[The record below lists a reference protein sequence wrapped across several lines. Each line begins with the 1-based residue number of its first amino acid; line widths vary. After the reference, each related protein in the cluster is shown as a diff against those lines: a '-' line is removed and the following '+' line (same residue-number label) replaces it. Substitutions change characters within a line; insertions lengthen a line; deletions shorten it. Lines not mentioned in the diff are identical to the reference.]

1 VKTNDRHGKRIAPV
15 IAICIQVR
23 RSEFTA
29 LGMKTDAEQRE
40 DMTTGPS
47 VGVAITP
54 GEKIVELQVGSL
66 WSGKRFYIAM
76 LLFLNLF
83 INFMHRI
90 NLSVAAPAI
99 ARDFR
104 WDAGKMGL
112 LFSSYQWTYCLF
124 LLVWGPMSDRIGTR
138 WINGLSVTLWSIAG
152 MLTGV
157 AATFGSMVATRLA
170 LGAGEAASFPTS
182 GKVVRQWF
190 PASERGLATAIFNAG
205 TFAGPAFSAPLVA
218 WLLLKEGWRMSFM
231 ITGSLGFVWV
241 LLWLVFFRS
250 PSECSWLPDEERD
263 YIAAQTDSQTK
274 TSSPPKGALLRLMG
288 RRTMWGLFLTQGC
301 CAYTMLLFLFWLP
314 SYLVQSR
321 HMSLVKASWFTALP
335 YVAAVVL
342 GLLVGR
348 LSDSVLSREA
358 IRQGKRRTLLMIF
371 ILLSGVVLLTNMVDN
386 EFLLLFLIS
395 ISLAC
400 ISSALSLNIA
410 LTNDLVWNPAMVGTA
425 IGFLILGGNIFGSL
439 VPIATGYIVKWTGSF
454 DLAFYLAGLLL
465 FAAALICFTM
475 TRAPLNFDESAT

>member
-1 VKTNDRHGKRIAPV
+1 
-15 IAICIQVR
+15 
-23 RSEFTA
+23 
-29 LGMKTDAEQRE
+29 
-40 DMTTGPS
+40 MTTGPGIGDAVS
-47 VGVAITP
+47 SPKQLDTVA
-54 GEKIVELQVGSL
+54 VGSL
-66 WSGKRFYIAM
+66 WTGKRFYIAI

-138 WINGLSVTLWSIAG
+138 WINGLSVTIWSIAG

-157 AATFGSMVATRLA
+157 AATFGTMLATRLA

-231 ITGSLGFVWV
+231 ITGALGFVWV
-241 LLWLVFFRS
+241 VLWVTFFRV
-250 PSECSWLPDEERD
+250 PLECSWLPEEERN
-263 YIAAQTDSQTK
+263 YILAQTDSD
-274 TSSPPKGALLRLMG
+274 SHAPPKGALLRLIR
-288 RRTMWGLFLTQGC
+288 RRTMWGLFFTQGC

-321 HMSLVKASWFTALP
+321 HMSLVRASWFTSLP
-335 YVAAVVL
+335 YVAAVIL
-342 GLLVGR
+342 GLLVGK
-348 LSDSVLSREA
+348 LSDRMLSREA
-358 IRQGKRRTLLMIF
+358 IRQGKRRTLLIAF
-371 ILLSGVVLLTNMVDN
+371 ILLSGVVLLTNMIAN
-386 EFLLLFLIS
+386 EYLLLLLLS
-395 ISLAC
+395 ISLTC

-465 FAAALICFTM
+465 FVAALLCFTM
-475 TRAPLNFDESAT
+475 TRRPLSFDESTT

>member
-1 VKTNDRHGKRIAPV
+1 
-15 IAICIQVR
+15 
-23 RSEFTA
+23 
-29 LGMKTDAEQRE
+29 
-40 DMTTGPS
+40 MTTGPGMGIAAPEQIAFAKTS
-47 VGVAITP
+47 
-54 GEKIVELQVGSL
+54 SL
-66 WSGKRFYIAM
+66 WSGKRFYIAA

-124 LLVWGPMSDRIGTR
+124 LLLGGWMSDRVGTR
-138 WINGLSVTLWSIAG
+138 MINGLSVAIWSVAG

-157 AATFGSMVATRLA
+157 AATFGTMLATRLA

-182 GKVVRQWF
+182 GKVIRQWF
-190 PASERGLATAIFNAG
+190 PAKERGLATAIFNAG
-205 TFAGPAFSAPLVA
+205 SFAGPAFSAPLVA
-218 WLLLKEGWRMSFM
+218 WLLLKEGWRVSFM

-241 LLWLVFFRS
+241 LLWLKVFRP
-250 PSECSWLPDEERD
+250 PSECSWLPEEERN
-263 YIAAQTDSQTK
+263 YILSQTDSQAK
-274 TSSPPKGALLRLMG
+274 VAAPPKGSLFRLMG

-321 HMSLVKASWFTALP
+321 HMSLVKASWFTSVP
-335 YVAAVVL
+335 YVFAVAL
-342 GLLVGR
+342 GLFIGK
-348 LSDSVLSREA
+348 LSDTLLTHEA
-358 IRQGKRRTLLMIF
+358 IRQGKRRTLLMVF
-371 ILLSGVVLLTNMVDN
+371 ILLSGVVLLTNMVAN
-386 EFLLLFLIS
+386 EYVLLVLIS

-410 LTNDLVWNPAMVGTA
+410 LTNDLVWNPQMLGVAV
-425 IGFLILGGNIFGSL
+425 GFLILGGNIFGSL
-439 VPIATGYIVKWTGSF
+439 VPIITGYIVKWTGSF
-454 DLAFYLAGLLL
+454 DYAFYLAGFLL
-465 FAAALICFTM
+465 FVAALICATM
-475 TRAPLNFDESAT
+475 TRSPLNFDEDVTSVSP

>member
-1 VKTNDRHGKRIAPV
+1 
-15 IAICIQVR
+15 
-23 RSEFTA
+23 
-29 LGMKTDAEQRE
+29 
-40 DMTTGPS
+40 MTTGPS
-47 VGVAITP
+47 AGVVMSPAKPLEGIR
-54 GEKIVELQVGSL
+54 IGSL
-66 WSGKRFYIAM
+66 WSGKRFYIALM
-76 LLFLNLF
+76 LFLNLF

-99 ARDFR
+99 ARDFG

-124 LLVWGPMSDRIGTR
+124 LLLWGWMADRISTR
-138 WINGLSVTLWSIAG
+138 WINGLSVTIWSIAG

-157 AATFGSMVATRLA
+157 AATFGSMLATRLA

-218 WLLLKEGWRMSFM
+218 WLLLTQGWRMSFM

-241 LLWLVFFRS
+241 ALWLAFFRS
-250 PSECSWLPDEERD
+250 PSECSWLPEEERK
-263 YIAAQTDSQTK
+263 YIAAQTDSRSTAA
-274 TSSPPKGALLRLMG
+274 TPPKGTLLRLMG

-321 HMSLVKASWFTALP
+321 HMSLVRASWFTSLP
-335 YVAAVVL
+335 YVVAVIL
-342 GLLVGR
+342 GLCIGK
-348 LSDSVLSREA
+348 LSDSVLTRDA
-358 IRQGKRRTLLMIF
+358 IRQGKRRTLLIVF
-371 ILLSGVVLLTNMVDN
+371 ILLSGVVLLTNMVAN
-386 EFLLLFLIS
+386 EYLLLLLIS
-395 ISLAC
+395 ISLSC

-454 DLAFYLAGLLL
+454 DIAFYLAGLLL
-465 FAAALICFTM
+465 FVAALICFTM
-475 TRAPLNFDESAT
+475 TRQPLSFDESAT

>member
-1 VKTNDRHGKRIAPV
+1 
-15 IAICIQVR
+15 
-23 RSEFTA
+23 
-29 LGMKTDAEQRE
+29 
-40 DMTTGPS
+40 MTTGPIMD
-47 VGVAITP
+47 VAASP
-54 GEKIVELQVGSL
+54 ADQAAIVEGGSL
-66 WSGKRFYIAM
+66 WSGKRLFIAA

-124 LLVWGPMSDRIGTR
+124 LLLWGWLADRASTR
-138 WINGLSVTLWSIAG
+138 MVNGLSVAIWSVAG

-157 AATFGSMVATRLA
+157 AATFGSMLATRLA

-182 GKVVRQWF
+182 GKVIRQWF
-190 PASERGLATAIFNAG
+190 PAKERGLATAIFNAG
-205 TFAGPAFSAPLVA
+205 SFAGPAFSAPLVA
-218 WLLLKEGWRMSFM
+218 WLLLKEGWRVSFM

-241 LLWLVFFRS
+241 ILWLKFFRP
-250 PSECSWLPDEERD
+250 PSDCSWLPEEERK
-263 YIAAQTDSQTK
+263 YILAQTDSRAKVT
-274 TSSPPKGALLRLMG
+274 PPEGTLLRLMG

-321 HMSLVKASWFTALP
+321 HMSLVKASWFTSIP
-335 YVAAVVL
+335 YVVAVIL
-342 GLLVGR
+342 GLLIGK
-348 LSDSVLSREA
+348 LSDAVLTRES
-358 IRQGKRRTLLMIF
+358 IRQGKRRTLLIVF
-371 ILLSGVVLLTNMVDN
+371 ILLSCTVLLINVVAN
-386 EFLLLFLIS
+386 ELLLLLLIS

-400 ISSALSLNIA
+400 ISSALSLNIT
-410 LTNDLVWNPAMVGTA
+410 LTNDLVWNPEMVGVA
-425 IGFLILGGNIFGSL
+425 MGFLMLGGNIFGSL

-454 DLAFYLAGLLL
+454 DLAFYLAGFLL
-465 FAAALICFTM
+465 FASALICFTM
-475 TRAPLNFDESAT
+475 TRQPLSFEESI

>member
-1 VKTNDRHGKRIAPV
+1 MP
-15 IAICIQVR
+15 
-23 RSEFTA
+23 
-29 LGMKTDAEQRE
+29 
-40 DMTTGPS
+40 TGPS
-47 VGVAITP
+47 IDVAMSLHPTAS
-54 GEKIVELQVGSL
+54 GKVGSL
-66 WSGKRFYIAM
+66 WAGKRFYIAV

-99 ARDFR
+99 ARDLR

-124 LLVWGPMSDRIGTR
+124 LLVWGSMSDRIGTR
-138 WINGLSVTLWSIAG
+138 WINVISVTIWSTAG

-157 AATFGSMVATRLA
+157 AATFGSMLATRLA
-170 LGAGEAASFPTS
+170 LGAGEAASFPSS

-218 WLLLKEGWRMSFM
+218 WLLTKQGWRMSFM

-241 LLWLVFFRS
+241 VLWLMAFRV
-250 PSECSWLPDEERD
+250 PAECSWLPEEERN
-263 YIAAQTDSQTK
+263 YIAAQTDSHTNP
-274 TSSPPKGALLRLMG
+274 PPKGTLLRLVS

-321 HMSLVKASWFTALP
+321 HMSVVRASWFTSFP
-335 YVAAVVL
+335 YMVAALL
-342 GLLVGR
+342 GLLVGK
-348 LSDSVLSREA
+348 LSDHLLSRES
-358 IRQGKRRTLLMIF
+358 IRQGKRRTLLIVF
-371 ILLSGVVLLTNMVDN
+371 ILLSGTVLLTNVVSN
-386 EFLLLFLIS
+386 EYVLLALIS

-410 LTNDLVWNPAMVGTA
+410 LTSDLVWNPAMVGTA

-454 DLAFYLAGLLL
+454 DLAFYLAGFLL
-465 FAAALICFTM
+465 FVAALICFTM
-475 TRAPLNFDESAT
+475 TRTPLNFGEGLA

>member
-1 VKTNDRHGKRIAPV
+1 MRIHA
-15 IAICIQVR
+15 Q
-23 RSEFTA
+23 
-29 LGMKTDAEQRE
+29 QRE
-40 DMTTGPS
+40 NMTTGPTA
-47 VGVAITP
+47 GLAITP
-54 GEKIVELQVGSL
+54 GEKIVGPQVGSL
-66 WSGKRFYIAM
+66 WSGRRFYIAM

-138 WINGLSVTLWSIAG
+138 WVNGLSVTIWSIAG

-157 AATFGSMVATRLA
+157 AATFGSMLATRLA
-170 LGAGEAASFPTS
+170 LGAGEAASFPAS
-182 GKVVRQWF
+182 AKVVRQWF
-190 PASERGLATAIFNAG
+190 PANERGLATAIFNAG

-218 WLLLKEGWRMSFM
+218 WLLLREGWRMSFM
-231 ITGSLGFVWV
+231 ITGSFGFLWV
-241 LLWLVFFRS
+241 VLWLACFRS
-250 PSECSWLPDEERD
+250 PSECSWLSEDERD
-263 YIAAQTDSQTK
+263 YIAAQTDQTAK
-274 TSSPPKGALLRLMG
+274 SLPPPKGALLLLMR

-321 HMSLVKASWFTALP
+321 HMSLAKASWFTSLP
-335 YVAAVVL
+335 YVVAVVFGVL
-342 GLLVGR
+342 IGR

-358 IRQGKRRTLLMIF
+358 IRQGKRRTLLIAF
-371 ILLSGVVLLTNMVDN
+371 IVLSSVVLLTNMVGN
-386 EFLLLFLIS
+386 EYLLLFLIS

-410 LTNDLVWNPAMVGTA
+410 LTNDLVWNPAMLGTA
-425 IGFLILGGNIFGSL
+425 IGVLILGGNTFGSL

-465 FAAALICFTM
+465 FVAALICFTM
-475 TRAPLNFDESAT
+475 TRTPLSFEESDT